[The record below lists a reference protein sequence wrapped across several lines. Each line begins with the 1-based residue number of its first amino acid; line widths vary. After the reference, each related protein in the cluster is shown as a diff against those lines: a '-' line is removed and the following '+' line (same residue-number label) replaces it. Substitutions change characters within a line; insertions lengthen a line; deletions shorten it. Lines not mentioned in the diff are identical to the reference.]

1 MLLTFFTVQSIFLL
15 IFSVCLLFNFSHLI
29 LMLNIYSILA
39 FRWFFFCVFW
49 AAVSSVFF
57 TRFYSMVAIC
67 FFFSVPTFNIY
78 VLLSL
83 FGLLFFALLD
93 YFYLMM
99 LLVYYISLKNL
110 RCQLLLLLLLLLW
123 FFLILVCLMLFFK
136 NIQLF

>member
-1 MLLTFFTVQSIFLL
+1 MLLTFFIVQWIFLL

-29 LMLNIYSILA
+29 LMLNIYCILA

-99 LLVYYISLKNL
+99 LLVYYINLKNL
-110 RCQLLLLLLLLLW
+110 RCELLLLLLLLLW
-123 FFLILVCLMLFFK
+123 LFLSLLWKVL
-136 NIQLF
+136 